1 MNWLTFAI
9 GAILINTT
17 LVLGLRVVS
26 KGSANPR
33 ITGFIYNCYGALA
46 SIIIW
51 VLSGSPLPANVPA
64 TAIFLLLLSALGYG
78 IFQRGQF
85 YLRKHVEASELV
97 PVMQS
102 GLIFGFLASII
113 ILGETLTP
121 QKLLGVGII
130 FAAALIVS
138 VSKKL
143 SVHKYTFFAIAISAA
158 LSIAGVIDKL
168 ASPHYP
174 LFFYTMLIWII
185 PLPFI
190 AFPVSKK
197 EVVAAI
203 KQTTWPIPLLAGL
216 NALSLVFIVRALQ
229 LGEASKV
236 IPIMGMVPVLSV
248 LGGIVILG
256 EKQNWQ
262 RKVLAG
268 ILATIGILILR

>member
-1 MNWLTFAI
+1 MNWLTFAF

-26 KGSANPR
+26 KDSANPR
-33 ITGFIYNCYGALA
+33 ITGFIYNCIGAVA
-46 SIIIW
+46 SVIIW
-51 VLSGSPLPANVPA
+51 ILSGAPLPSSVPA
-64 TAIFLLLLSALGYG
+64 TAIALLLLSALGYG

-102 GLIFGFLASII
+102 GLVFGFLASII
-113 ILGETLTP
+113 ILNEAITP
-121 QKLLGVGII
+121 KKLLGVTII
-130 FAAALIVS
+130 FTATLMIS
-138 VSKKL
+138 LSKKFRI
-143 SVHKYTFFAIAISAA
+143 HKYTPLAIGIAAA

-190 AFPVSKK
+190 ALPTTKK
-197 EVVAAI
+197 DIRTAI
-203 KQTTWPIPLLAGL
+203 THTTWPVVLLASL
-216 NALSLVFIVRALQ
+216 NALSLVFLVRALQ

-236 IPIMGMVPVLSV
+236 IPIMGMVPILSV
-248 LGGIVILG
+248 LGGIIILG
-256 EKQNWQ
+256 EKDNWQ

-268 ILATIGILILR
+268 ALATLGVLTLR